1 MVRRSRGL
9 VVATAAACV
18 EVLLTMLGTSGGVGA
33 ETLVWSEEF
42 DVFDLSV
49 WNHLVS
55 GSRGFNNEFE
65 YYRNNRKNSFVKDGV
80 LYLKPTLTAA
90 DYGERFLYQGGL
102 SHRDCNLSPC
112 ETVYS
117 PTYRDSLVAEEPV
130 RFKTNESSALVGTE
144 TKRSVFVWG
153 IEAGVTDR
161 DTGGY
166 RTDAGYRSPP
176 CMENGSCSGKLNLLQ
191 EI

>member
-9 VVATAAACV
+9 VVVTAAACV
-18 EVLLTMLGTSGGVGA
+18 EVLLTMLGTSGGVDA

-112 ETVYS
+112 ETLLEELGEVLQ
-117 PTYRDSLVAEEPV
+117 PVPLRDVLHLEQ
-130 RFKTNESSALVGTE
+130 ALGGA
-144 TKRSVFVWG
+144 RRG
-153 IEAGVTDR
+153 IATCPLSRREYYT
-161 DTGGY
+161 
-166 RTDAGYRSPP
+166 
-176 CMENGSCSGKLNLLQ
+176 
-191 EI
+191 

>member
-9 VVATAAACV
+9 VVVTAAACV
-18 EVLLTMLGTSGGVGA
+18 EVLLTMLGTSGGVDA

-65 YYRNNRKNSFVKDGV
+65 YYRNNRKNSAPGYKPMGFRALFPTGTLGIFLERGIIPTVTRACFVKDGV

-112 ETVYS
+112 ET
-117 PTYRDSLVAEEPV
+117 
-130 RFKTNESSALVGTE
+130 
-144 TKRSVFVWG
+144 
-153 IEAGVTDR
+153 
-161 DTGGY
+161 
-166 RTDAGYRSPP
+166 
-176 CMENGSCSGKLNLLQ
+176 
-191 EI
+191 